1 MRFSWRKQKG
11 TEDSIQVP
19 AVSGENGKNKGDLM
33 TGVEKGFFEAFMFTF
48 SMVLHLSH
56 GLEGEHGARL

>member
-1 MRFSWRKQKG
+1 
-11 TEDSIQVP
+11 
-19 AVSGENGKNKGDLM
+19 M